1 MLVVSILEA
10 DDFGEELYPIMR
22 ESITSFIKYDGIQ
35 LVMANG
41 DSKGMIHRL
50 LSELAIEYPHV
61 FFTIVLSNDKLAY
74 DSSEPHIFSLDC
86 DLVYGDPQNAKKI
99 QRKRLIEQSDI
110 VFCRKNN
117 CNDIR
122 KINNRCII
130 MAV

>member
-1 MLVVSILEA
+1 MPTISILEA

-61 FFTIVLSNDKLAY
+61 FL
-74 DSSEPHIFSLDC
+74 
-86 DLVYGDPQNAKKI
+86 
-99 QRKRLIEQSDI
+99 
-110 VFCRKNN
+110 
-117 CNDIR
+117 
-122 KINNRCII
+122 
-130 MAV
+130 